1 MGLTHRDIKPRNIM
15 VGQSGLDND
24 FAKVLDFGL
33 VKAVED
39 VESAKLTR
47 DGTTT
52 GTPAYMAPEM
62 ALGTEG
68 VDARSDLYAV
78 GCVGYWLVTGKLVFD
93 VKSSMGMLLAHARDI
108 PLPASERIETPVPAE
123 LDALLLA
130 CLRKDPGERPQSARA
145 LREGLERCEA
155 SRDWDETRADRWWR
169 DHAPEHLRLTPV
181 A

>member
-33 VKAVED
+33 VKAMED
-39 VESAKLTR
+39 VESANLTR

-52 GTPAYMAPEM
+52 GTPAYMVPEM
-62 ALGTEG
+62 ALGTDE

-93 VKSSMGMLLAHARDI
+93 AKNMMGMLMAHAQETPR
-108 PLPASERIETPVPAE
+108 PPSERVELPVPSD
-123 LDALLLA
+123 LDTLLLA
-130 CLRKDPGERPQSARA
+130 CLEKDPAARPQSARA
-145 LREGLERCEA
+145 LRETLERCEA
-155 SRDWDETRADRWWR
+155 SREWDEARADQWWR
-169 DHAPEHLRLTPV
+169 NHAPDQLRLSPV

>member
-1 MGLTHRDIKPRNIM
+1 M

-33 VKAVED
+33 VKAMED
-39 VESAKLTR
+39 VASAKLTR

-62 ALGTEG
+62 ALGTDE

-93 VKSSMGMLLAHARDI
+93 AKNMMGMLMAHAQ
-108 PLPASERIETPVPAE
+108 ETP
-123 LDALLLA
+123 
-130 CLRKDPGERPQSARA
+130 RPQSARA
-145 LREGLERCEA
+145 LRERLERCEA
-155 SRDWDETRADRWWR
+155 SREWDEARADQWWR
-169 DHAPEHLRLTPV
+169 DHAPDQLRLSPV